1 MFLLF
6 FCFNIFS
13 QVVSSGNNAKAEDFL
28 REFNLRGSVEKNKFE
43 VADWR
48 YATNVSSKEAIAS
61 LEAASLK
68 YNAFLEEARLNA
80 SEFASLGEL
89 SEDFQRQLKL
99 IRLSWTLSDPQD
111 KKIKMRQIYSTTR
124 VYDPETRMNLSLSP
138 DLTNTMSNTYNAY
151 STLNLAWQGW
161 RDAVGPEIK
170 PLFEEYVE
178 LVNQRARENDFSN
191 YGTFLRELHEV
202 RNLPELVKT
211 LWEDLEPFYKELHA
225 YVRSKLSDHFPQS
238 RGDSAIPAHVL
249 GSMWADSWVGTYPL
263 VKPYKRKPGLDA
275 TLPMREKNYTIE
287 DMFRVAESF
296 FVSLGF
302 GELPGKFQER
312 SMIRKPE
319 GRDVECHSSAWDMFT
334 QGSGKDVRIQ
344 QCTEVTQDWLVTTH
358 REMAHVYYYMSF
370 WDQPFIYRDS
380 VDPAFYQAV
389 GDMMSLFASKPQ
401 YLADVGLLK
410 NYVHDDEGTEINALM
425 KMALDNIAFLPFG
438 YLMDQWRWGVF
449 EGKIK
454 PSEYNTEWWKLRTKY
469 QGIKPP
475 ITRTEK
481 DFDPGANYLIANDA
495 KYVRSVLSKVLQ
507 FQFHKAACKAADFEG
522 PLHQCSIYKSAA
534 AGKKIRKMLQLGN
547 SKPWSDTLKTLI
559 DKRTVDARPMKE
571 YFWPLYL
578 WLRNE
583 RCTSKYKIG
592 WPENQGPDGDPCVVP
607 TTLPD
612 TEVTMTPQDKK
623 ANSKAHGQC
632 TGTAEKLIMTVF
644 AALLCLN
651 FQVNLVKSF

>member
-1 MFLLF
+1 MFSVCCFLTFVLFGLAMFLLF

-68 YNAFLEEARLNA
+68 YNAFLGEARLNA

-99 IRLSWTLSDPQD
+99 IRLSWTLSDPQG

-191 YGTFLRELHEV
+191 YGTFSRELHEV

-302 GELPGKFQER
+302 GELPRKFQER

-334 QGSGKDVRIQ
+334 QGSGKDVR
-344 QCTEVTQDWLVTTH
+344 
-358 REMAHVYYYMSF
+358 
-370 WDQPFIYRDS
+370 
-380 VDPAFYQAV
+380 
-389 GDMMSLFASKPQ
+389 
-401 YLADVGLLK
+401 
-410 NYVHDDEGTEINALM
+410 
-425 KMALDNIAFLPFG
+425 
-438 YLMDQWRWGVF
+438 
-449 EGKIK
+449 
-454 PSEYNTEWWKLRTKY
+454 
-469 QGIKPP
+469 
-475 ITRTEK
+475 
-481 DFDPGANYLIANDA
+481 
-495 KYVRSVLSKVLQ
+495 
-507 FQFHKAACKAADFEG
+507 
-522 PLHQCSIYKSAA
+522 
-534 AGKKIRKMLQLGN
+534 
-547 SKPWSDTLKTLI
+547 
-559 DKRTVDARPMKE
+559 
-571 YFWPLYL
+571 
-578 WLRNE
+578 
-583 RCTSKYKIG
+583 
-592 WPENQGPDGDPCVVP
+592 
-607 TTLPD
+607 
-612 TEVTMTPQDKK
+612 
-623 ANSKAHGQC
+623 
-632 TGTAEKLIMTVF
+632 
-644 AALLCLN
+644 
-651 FQVNLVKSF
+651 LVK